1 MKQVTARKINIVRVF
16 TLERLYV
23 VETITK
29 KCSLFRIFRQI
40 SNKELL
46 RQT

>member
-16 TLERLYV
+16 TLERLHIA
-23 VETITK
+23 EKTTK
-29 KCSLFRIFRQI
+29 KCSLFRILRQI